1 MSETSKDVV
10 EATSPVPAAATPV
23 RETVGLWWEEWTVGR
38 SWETAGRT
46 MTEAAIE
53 QCAGLSGDFN
63 PLHVD
68 EEFARRGPFGTRVA
82 HGPLVYL
89 FAAGLLFQLHLYD
102 DTLVAFLG
110 FDRLA
115 FTGPVRVGD
124 TVRARITVT
133 ETRPTSREDRGVVTR
148 DLRVLNQRDEV
159 VLEAVQH
166 FLIRRRPQPTPDA
179 GTDAA
184 P

>member
-1 MSETSKDVV
+1 VTDPTG
-10 EATSPVPAAATPV
+10 AGAAAARPL
-23 RETVGLWWEEWTVGR
+23 VGLWWEEWTVGR
-38 SWETAGRT
+38 EWETAGRT

-53 QCAGLSGDFN
+53 TCAGLSGDYN
-63 PLHVD
+63 PLHTD

-102 DTLVAFLG
+102 DTLLAFLG

-115 FTGPVRVGD
+115 FTAPVRIGD
-124 TVRARITVT
+124 TVRARISVT
-133 ETRPTSREDRGVVTR
+133 ATRPTSRPDRGVVTR
-148 DLRVLNQRDEV
+148 DLKVLNQRDEV

-166 FLIRRRPQPTPDA
+166 FLIRRRPPE
-179 GTDAA
+179 A
-184 P
+184 PADGPA